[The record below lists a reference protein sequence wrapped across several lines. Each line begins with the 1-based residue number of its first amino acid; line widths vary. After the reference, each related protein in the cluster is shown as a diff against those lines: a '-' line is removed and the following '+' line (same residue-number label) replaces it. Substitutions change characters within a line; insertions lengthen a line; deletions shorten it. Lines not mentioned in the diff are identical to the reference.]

1 MSDREQT
8 SMQDLAAA
16 YALGALSPEETRA
29 FEEYLAGSRDAQREV
44 AEFREVSA
52 LLAEGARGAAPDAG
66 LRERVLQRIGR
77 EKVVP
82 LADRRART
90 PRVPFPIWIALAASL
105 ILAVGLGTMLVKSRR
120 ELAARQAAI
129 DSVRAT
135 LAQVETRLTERENT
149 LNAIMEPGV
158 TLSLLS
164 TTNAPEPRV
173 QLFWNREKN
182 QAIVHAFHLTPA
194 DSGLVYQLWFIKDG
208 KPIPSITFNS
218 EPSGHSLV
226 QNVVLPEGAITHA
239 AVTLEPRGGSLQP
252 TSPVIMIGELR
263 ASS

>member
-1 MSDREQT
+1 MNERDQT

-29 FEEYLAGSRDAQREV
+29 FEAYLAGSPEAQREV

-52 LLAEGARGAAPDAG
+52 LLAEGTPGAAPDPG
-66 LRERVLQRIGR
+66 LRARVLQRIGR
-77 EKVVP
+77 DRVMP
-82 LADRRART
+82 LAERRAT
-90 PRVPFPIWIALAASL
+90 TSNIPFPIWIALAAS
-105 ILAVGLGTMLVKSRR
+105 IVLAIGFGGMLVKSRR

-129 DSVRAT
+129 DSVRVT
-135 LAQVETRLTERENT
+135 LAQVETRLIEREKT
-149 LNAIMEPGV
+149 LNFLMEPGV

-164 TTNAPEPRV
+164 TTNAPQPRI

-182 QAIVHAFHLTPA
+182 QATVHAFRLTPA

-208 KPIPSITFNS
+208 KAIPSVTFNS
-218 EPSGHSLV
+218 EPTGHALV
-226 QNVVLPEGAITHA
+226 QDVVLPEGITHA
-239 AVTLEPRGGSLQP
+239 AVTIEPAGGSLQP
-252 TSPVIMIGELR
+252 TSPVLMIGELK